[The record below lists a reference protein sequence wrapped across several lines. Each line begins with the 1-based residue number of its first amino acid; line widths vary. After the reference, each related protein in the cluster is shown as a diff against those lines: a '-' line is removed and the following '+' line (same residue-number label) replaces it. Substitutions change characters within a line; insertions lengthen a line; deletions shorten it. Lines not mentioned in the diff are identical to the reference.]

1 MLVNLPTSIYNLWQG
16 ILKLQRDFLWS
27 NFQNI
32 DKYVSNSSHFVWVLH
47 NYVLNLP
54 LIWLCWFEI
63 PPSLKS
69 LIRGRGCSKILIL
82 KKMTYMYN
90 TCIRHVSLYLLYNAI
105 KCQEIELATLV
116 FLFFL
121 HDFRHQSHCMHRH
134 VQYPWTSSYIP
145 WWTLG
150 LNQIV
155 RIDLYIRVI
164 FASQSVFVI
173 FHLNKLNMETGNING
188 QRLSLL

>member
-1 MLVNLPTSIYNLWQG
+1 MAL
-16 ILKLQRDFLWS
+16 
-27 NFQNI
+27 
-32 DKYVSNSSHFVWVLH
+32 
-47 NYVLNLP
+47 
-54 LIWLCWFEI
+54 LIWNSAKPQIPYPWAGVFEN
-63 PPSLKS
+63 SN
-69 LIRGRGCSKILIL
+69 L
-82 KKMTYMYN
+82 KKNDLYVQYMYKTRVPLFTVQCN
-90 TCIRHVSLYLLYNAI
+90 QMSRDWTGYLG
-105 KCQEIELATLV
+105 
-116 FLFFL
+116 FFFFL
-121 HDFRHQSHCMHRH
+121 NDFRHQSHCMHRH

>member
-1 MLVNLPTSIYNLWQG
+1 MALLIWNSAKPQIPYPWAGVFENSNLKKNDLYVQYMYKTRVPLFTVQCNQMSRDWTGYLVCFEWFPTS
-16 ILKLQRDFLWS
+16 
-27 NFQNI
+27 
-32 DKYVSNSSHFVWVLH
+32 
-47 NYVLNLP
+47 
-54 LIWLCWFEI
+54 E
-63 PPSLKS
+63 SL
-69 LIRGRGCSKILIL
+69 
-82 KKMTYMYN
+82 
-90 TCIRHVSLYLLYNAI
+90 
-105 KCQEIELATLV
+105 
-116 FLFFL
+116 
-121 HDFRHQSHCMHRH
+121 HRH
-134 VQYPWTSSYIP
+134 VQYLWTSSYSP

>member
-1 MLVNLPTSIYNLWQG
+1 MALLIWNSAKPQIPYPWAGVFEN
-16 ILKLQRDFLWS
+16 S
-27 NFQNI
+27 NFKKN
-32 DKYVSNSSHFVWVLH
+32 DLYVQ
-47 NYVLNLP
+47 
-54 LIWLCWFEI
+54 
-63 PPSLKS
+63 
-69 LIRGRGCSKILIL
+69 
-82 KKMTYMYN
+82 YMYKTRYCTMQSN
-90 TCIRHVSLYLLYNAI
+90 VKRLNWLPW
-105 KCQEIELATLV
+105 
-116 FLFFL
+116 FFFFFL

>member
-1 MLVNLPTSIYNLWQG
+1 MAL
-16 ILKLQRDFLWS
+16 
-27 NFQNI
+27 
-32 DKYVSNSSHFVWVLH
+32 
-47 NYVLNLP
+47 
-54 LIWLCWFEI
+54 LIWNSAKPQIPYPWAGVFEN
-63 PPSLKS
+63 SNLK
-69 LIRGRGCSKILIL
+69 

-90 TCIRHVSLYLLYNAI
+90 TCIRPVSLYLLYNAI

-116 FLFFL
+116 FFFL

-188 QRLSLL
+188 RTKTVASINKVNVSHIKIL

>member
-1 MLVNLPTSIYNLWQG
+1 MAL
-16 ILKLQRDFLWS
+16 
-27 NFQNI
+27 
-32 DKYVSNSSHFVWVLH
+32 
-47 NYVLNLP
+47 
-54 LIWLCWFEI
+54 LIWNSAKPQIPYPWAGVFEN
-63 PPSLKS
+63 SN
-69 LIRGRGCSKILIL
+69 L
-82 KKMTYMYN
+82 KKNDLYVQYMFKTRVHLFTVQCN
-90 TCIRHVSLYLLYNAI
+90 QMSRDWTGYLG
-105 KCQEIELATLV
+105 
-116 FLFFL
+116 FFFFL
-121 HDFRHQSHCMHRH
+121 NDFRHQSHCMHRH

>member
-1 MLVNLPTSIYNLWQG
+1 MAL
-16 ILKLQRDFLWS
+16 
-27 NFQNI
+27 
-32 DKYVSNSSHFVWVLH
+32 
-47 NYVLNLP
+47 
-54 LIWLCWFEI
+54 LIWNSAKPQIPYPWAGVFEN
-63 PPSLKS
+63 SN
-69 LIRGRGCSKILIL
+69 L
-82 KKMTYMYN
+82 KKNDLYVQYMYK
-90 TCIRHVSLYLLYNAI
+90 TRVP
-105 KCQEIELATLV
+105 
-116 FLFFL
+116 LFIVQMQSNVKRLNWLPWFFFW

-173 FHLNKLNMETGNING
+173 FHLNKSNMETGNING

>member
-16 ILKLQRDFLWS
+16 ILKLERDFLWS

-105 KCQEIELATLV
+105 KCQEIELATLFV
-116 FLFFL
+116 L

-150 LNQIV
+150 LNQIM

>member
-1 MLVNLPTSIYNLWQG
+1 MAL
-16 ILKLQRDFLWS
+16 
-27 NFQNI
+27 
-32 DKYVSNSSHFVWVLH
+32 
-47 NYVLNLP
+47 
-54 LIWLCWFEI
+54 LIWNSAKPQIPYPWAGVFEN
-63 PPSLKS
+63 SN
-69 LIRGRGCSKILIL
+69 L
-82 KKMTYMYN
+82 KKNDLYVQYMYKTRVPLFTVQCN
-90 TCIRHVSLYLLYNAI
+90 QMSRDWTGYLG
-105 KCQEIELATLV
+105 
-116 FLFFL
+116 FFFL

-173 FHLNKLNMETGNING
+173 FHLNKLNMETGNIKG
-188 QRLSLL
+188 RDCRFYK